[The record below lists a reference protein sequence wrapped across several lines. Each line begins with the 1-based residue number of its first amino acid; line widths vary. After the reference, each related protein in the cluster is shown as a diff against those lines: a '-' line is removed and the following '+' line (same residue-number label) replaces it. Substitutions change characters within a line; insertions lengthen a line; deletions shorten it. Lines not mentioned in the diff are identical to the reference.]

1 MPNLN
6 NRLFDQIVRFI
17 ERHLRFEICAV
28 DRVRWHKSPWPGDR
42 DMNVC
47 DVVIRDRADRESD
60 REDIDYVRYRC
71 VPLQQYTGRFFGTPW
86 TPRRGDLVKVW
97 FYQRR
102 KGIILGTVSSYG
114 NEPVCRPDPYTLR
127 EKICQ
132 YRPHIQDSNL
142 DFPDK
147 TYQYPDGRKPT
158 CLNWHHG
165 PCNGDFTDDRKEP
178 TVGRDWWQVWDYC
191 QQGDRD
197 PTCKD
202 CTDIDYPQRKMNTWR
217 KVYSRNTLSCESP
230 NARLEDHVACG
241 SYHRFESECGQSK
254 EYSEGIGHIREGNA
268 VGECDKRG
276 HINFKGNTSGG
287 AGTIDIHAAHE
298 EVAFASESEGARMSV
313 VHNEDS
319 SVAFAY
325 EAIYFDQ
332 SAYIRI
338 MKDGQIIIST
348 PEKVTVESTGDEV
361 EISAA
366 TKITLD
372 APLVHV
378 TDDHQIDG
386 VCDHG
391 PCSCIGGGLGSGWST

>member
-1 MPNLN
+1 MTNLN
-6 NRLFDQIVRFI
+6 NRLFDQVVRYI
-17 ERHLRFEICAV
+17 MRSLRFEICVV

-47 DVVIRDRADRESD
+47 DVVIRDRALKDD
-60 REDIDYVRYRC
+60 DPKDYVRYRC
-71 VPLQQYTGRFFGTPW
+71 TSLQGMVGRFFGKPW
-86 TPRRGDLVKVW
+86 TPRRGDVVKVW
-97 FYQRR
+97 FYQKR
-102 KGIILGTVSSYG
+102 KGIILGTEPSYG
-114 NEPVCRPDPYTLR
+114 NEPVCRPDPYTVR
-127 EKICQ
+127 DKTCQ
-132 YRPHIQDSNL
+132 YRPHHQTTDL

-147 TYQYPDGRKPT
+147 QYPYPDGRKPT
-158 CLNWHHG
+158 CTNWHHG
-165 PCNGDFTDDRKEP
+165 PCLGDKRDDQREP
-178 TVGRDWWQVWDYC
+178 TLGRDWWQVWDYC
-191 QQGDRD
+191 QEGDKN

-202 CTDIDYPQRKMNTWR
+202 CVDIDYPQRKKNTWR

-241 SYHRFESECGQSK
+241 SYHRFESECGPSK

-268 VGECDKRG
+268 VCECDKRG
-276 HINFKGNTSGG
+276 HINFKGNKDGG

-313 VHNEDS
+313 VHNEDG
-319 SVAFAY
+319 SVDFAY
-325 EAIYFDQ
+325 EAIYFDKN
-332 SAYIRI
+332 AYIRI
-338 MKDGQIIIST
+338 MKDGQIKIST

-386 VCDHG
+386 TCTHG
-391 PCSCIGGGLGSGWST
+391 GCSCIGGGAGSGWST